1 MVVENQSLSN
11 ASQVYVEQS
20 IIDHET
26 EETEEEDTQIDMS
39 SLKTPSSKAKAS
51 TGRSI
56 KSSHRQCRSEE
67 MTASQYYQEMLKIEK
82 RKLKWQRRSY
92 RLMREYYT
100 AKLDI
105 LKAQGSSAHKD
116 LESSANTSSGNGD
129 WMQPY
134 RSAVDANNCRPTVGL
149 HSSVWETL
157 HDSAD
162 TLHNVIVNNKSNY

>member
-1 MVVENQSLSN
+1 MVAEHLSQSN
-11 ASQVYVEQS
+11 ASQAYVEQS

-26 EETEEEDTQIDMS
+26 EEIEDEDTQIDMS
-39 SLKTPSSKAKAS
+39 ALQIPSSKAKAS

-56 KSSHRQCRSEE
+56 KSSHRQSRGEE
-67 MTASQYYQEMLKIEK
+67 MTASQYYKEMLKIEK

-92 RLMREYYT
+92 RLMSEYYE

-105 LKAQGSSAHKD
+105 LKAPSSSAQKD
-116 LESSANTSSGNGD
+116 LESSANTISGNGD

-149 HSSVWETL
+149 HSSVLETL
-157 HDSAD
+157 HDSAN
-162 TLHNVIVNNKSNY
+162 TLNNVIVNNKTNY